1 MVLRSA
7 QYDDVYFSAQDGL
20 AETRHVFLAGN
31 DLPAA
36 WAGRS
41 DEFVI
46 AETGFGT
53 GLNFLAAWKLFE
65 ETADAGAT
73 LHYISVEKFPLSGSV
88 IAAELE
94 GWSVDLQP
102 FLNQYLK
109 AYGQEI
115 QKTQEIQITDRVT
128 LTLLIGDVSDVLQE
142 IQFAADCWFLDGF
155 SPANNPDMWNANVFA
170 QVARL
175 TKDGGSFATFTA
187 AGFVRR
193 GLAYFG
199 FEVSKKAG
207 FGRKREMAVGVKTCV

>member
-1 MVLRSA
+1 MVLRSD

-20 AETRHVFLAGN
+20 AETRHVFLDGN
-31 DLPAA
+31 NLPAA
-36 WAGRS
+36 WAGRT

-65 ETADAGAT
+65 EMAEARAR

-88 IAAELE
+88 IAAELARWAAE
-94 GWSVDLQP
+94 LSP
-102 FLNQYLK
+102 YLNQYLK

-115 QKTQEIQITDRVT
+115 QTTQEITINDRVT
-128 LTLLIGDVSDVLQE
+128 LTLLIGDVSDVLQG

-155 SPANNPDMWNANVFA
+155 SPSNNPDMWNADVFA

-175 TKDGGSFATFTA
+175 TKSGGSFATFTA

-193 GLAYFG
+193 GLADFG
-199 FEVSKKAG
+199 FEVSKTPG
-207 FGRKREMAVGVKTCV
+207 FGRKREMAVGIKICV